1 MKLEIIHLIILFRK
15 GGGKMSKARKARR
28 SKQRTNFDDSVFYQ
42 LYTFDQYLDLFTEIA
57 ISSFEWTGLPST
69 VDARFIEVGLYDN
82 KAMLYFNDD
91 VMGNLC
97 LRGVLGG
104 QLDVYNIPLYRRA
117 YASNGYQR
125 TCSRDDSVIIWD
137 NMTHWCCKDKMSTYA
152 KRLAELDSSIDIN
165 CKAQRTPILIKGS
178 EQQQLALKNAYM
190 QYDGNQ
196 PVIFG
201 NNDFMDGD
209 GSSFGVFTTGAPF
222 VADKL
227 YELKVNLWNEALTYL
242 GVSNISVQKKERMI
256 KDEVQRL
263 QGGVMANRYS
273 REFAR
278 QQACEEIN
286 RMFGT
291 QISCHFRDVFNQNKD
306 GEEDND
312 NE

>member
-1 MKLEIIHLIILFRK
+1 
-15 GGGKMSKARKARR
+15 MSKGRKARR
-28 SKQRTNFDDSVFYQ
+28 SKQRTAFSDSVFYQ

-69 VDARFIEVGLYDN
+69 VDARFIEVGLYEN

-97 LRGVLGG
+97 LRVALGG
-104 QLDVYNIPLYRRA
+104 HLDVYNIPLSRRA

-125 TCSRDDSVIIWD
+125 NCSRDDSVIIWD
-137 NMTHWCCKDKMSTYA
+137 NMTHWCCKDKMSIYA
-152 KRLAELDSSIDIN
+152 KRLAELDASIDIN
-165 CKAQRTPILIKGS
+165 CKAQRTPVLIKGS
-178 EQQQLALKNAYM
+178 EQQQLALQNAYM
-190 QYDGNQ
+190 QFDGNQ
-196 PVIFG
+196 PVIFAS
-201 NNDFMDGD
+201 NDFMEGD
-209 GSSFGVFTTGAPF
+209 GSSFGVFTTGAPY

-242 GVSNISVQKKERMI
+242 GVTNISIQKKERMI

-278 QQACEEIN
+278 QQACEQIN

-291 QISCHFRDVFNQNKD
+291 QISCHFRDVFNH
-306 GEEDND
+306 ND
-312 NE
+312 DRKVDDDE

>member
-1 MKLEIIHLIILFRK
+1 
-15 GGGKMSKARKARR
+15 MSKARKEKRQ
-28 SKQRTNFDDSVFYQ
+28 KQRTSFDDSIWYQ

-57 ISSFEWTGLPST
+57 ISSFEWLGLPST
-69 VDARFIEVGLYDN
+69 VDARFIEVGLYEDG
-82 KAMLYFNDD
+82 AMLYFDDD

-97 LRGVLGG
+97 LRGILGG
-104 QLDVYNIPLYRRA
+104 QLDVYNIPLDRRA

-125 TCSRDDSVIIWD
+125 ECNRDNSVIIWD
-137 NMTHWCCKDKMSTYA
+137 NMTHWCCKDKMTIYA
-152 KRLAELDSSIDIN
+152 KRLAELDASIDIN

-178 EQQQLALKNAYM
+178 EQQQLALQNAYM

-196 PVIFG
+196 PVIFAS
-201 NNDFMDGD
+201 NDFMNGD
-209 GSSFGVFTTGAPF
+209 GSSFGVFTTGATF

-242 GVSNISVQKKERMI
+242 GVTNISIQKKERMI

-278 QQACEEIN
+278 QQACKQIN

-291 QISCHFRDVFNQNKD
+291 QISCRFRDVFEQKND
-306 GEEDND
+306 GEEDI
-312 NE
+312 EGE

>member
-1 MKLEIIHLIILFRK
+1 
-15 GGGKMSKARKARR
+15 MSKARKAKRA
-28 SKQRTNFDDSVFYQ
+28 KERTSFSDSVFYQ
-42 LYTFDQYLDLFTEIA
+42 LYTFEQYLDLFTEIA
-57 ISSFEWTGLPST
+57 ISSFEWTGLPSS

-82 KAMLYFNDD
+82 KAMLYFNDE

-97 LRGVLGG
+97 LRTVLGG
-104 QLDVYNIPLYRRA
+104 QLDVYNIPLDRRA

-125 TCSRDDSVIIWD
+125 TCGRSDSVIIWD
-137 NMTHWCCKDKMSTYA
+137 NMTHWCCKDKMEIYA
-152 KRLAELDSSIDIN
+152 KRLAELDASIDIN

-190 QYDGNQ
+190 AYDGNQ
-196 PVIFG
+196 PVIFAC
-201 NNDFMDGD
+201 NDFMDGD
-209 GSSFGVFTTGAPF
+209 GSSFGVFTTGAPY

-227 YELKVNLWNEALTYL
+227 YELKTNLWNEALTYL
-242 GVSNISVQKKERMI
+242 GVSNISIQKKERMI

-278 QQACEEIN
+278 QQACEQIN

-291 QISCHFRDVFNQNKD
+291 QISCHFRDVFNQND
-306 GEEDND
+306 DREEDD

>member
-1 MKLEIIHLIILFRK
+1 
-15 GGGKMSKARKARR
+15 MSKSRKKRR
-28 SKQRTNFDDSVFYQ
+28 NLKRSPFDDSVFYQ

-57 ISSFEWTGLPST
+57 ISSFEWVGLPST
-69 VDARFIEVGLYDN
+69 VDARFIEVGLYEDR
-82 KAMLYFNDD
+82 AMLYFNDE

-97 LRGVLGG
+97 LRGILGS
-104 QLDVYNIPLYRRA
+104 QLDVYNIPLDRRA

-125 TCSRDDSVIIWD
+125 ECSRENSVIIWD
-137 NMTHWCCKDKMSTYA
+137 NMTHWCCKSKMEIYA
-152 KRLAELDSSIDIN
+152 KRLAELDAIIDIN
-165 CKAQRTPILIKGS
+165 CKAQRTPVLIKGT
-178 EQQQLALKNAYM
+178 EQQHLALQNAYM

-201 NNDFMDGD
+201 SNDFMDGD
-209 GSSFGVFTTGAPF
+209 GSSFGVFTTGAPY

-242 GVSNISVQKKERMI
+242 GVANISIQKKERMI

-278 QQACEEIN
+278 QQACAQIN
-286 RMFGT
+286 AMFGT
-291 QISCHFRDVFNQNKD
+291 QISCHFRDISNQNHD
-306 GEEDND
+306 REEGDD
-312 NE
+312 E

>member
-1 MKLEIIHLIILFRK
+1 
-15 GGGKMSKARKARR
+15 MSKARKARR
-28 SKQRTNFDDSVFYQ
+28 EKQRTAFDDSICYQ

-57 ISSFEWTGLPST
+57 ISSFEWVGLPNT
-69 VDARFIEVGLYDN
+69 VDARFIEVGLYETGS
-82 KAMLYFNDD
+82 MLYFNDE

-97 LRGVLGG
+97 LRGTLGG
-104 QLDVYNIPLYRRA
+104 QLDVYNIPLDRRA

-125 TCSRDDSVIIWD
+125 VCGRSDSVIIWD
-137 NMTHWCCKDKMSTYA
+137 NMTHCCCKDKMEIYA
-152 KRLAELDSSIDIN
+152 KRIAELDSSIDIN

-178 EQQQLALKNAYM
+178 EQQQLSLQNAYM

-196 PVIFG
+196 PVIFAS
-201 NNDFMDGD
+201 NDFMEGD
-209 GSSFGVFTTGAPF
+209 SGSFGVFTTGAPY

-242 GVSNISVQKKERMI
+242 GVTNISVQKKERMI

-278 QQACEEIN
+278 QQACEQIN

-291 QISCHFRDVFNQNKD
+291 NISCHFRDVFNQSNNYEGD
-306 GEEDND
+306 DE

>member
-1 MKLEIIHLIILFRK
+1 
-15 GGGKMSKARKARR
+15 MSKTRKAKRQR
-28 SKQRTNFDDSVFYQ
+28 QRTGFDDSVFYQ

-57 ISSFEWTGLPST
+57 ISSFEWVGLPST
-69 VDARFIEVGLYDN
+69 VDARFIEVGLYEDS
-82 KAMLYFNDD
+82 AMLYFDDD

-97 LRGVLGG
+97 LRGMLGG
-104 QLDVYNIPLYRRA
+104 QLDVYNIPLDRRA
-117 YASNGYQR
+117 YASNGYQKVC
-125 TCSRDDSVIIWD
+125 TRDDSVIIWD
-137 NMTHWCCKDKMSTYA
+137 NMTHWCCRNKMQIFA
-152 KRLAELDSSIDIN
+152 KRLAELDASIDIN

-178 EQQQLALKNAYM
+178 EQQQLALENAYM
-190 QYDGNQ
+190 KYDGNQ
-196 PVIFG
+196 PVIFAS
-201 NNDFMDGD
+201 NDFMDSD
-209 GSSFGVFTTGAPF
+209 GSSFGVFTTGAPY

-242 GVSNISVQKKERMI
+242 GVTNISIQKKERMI

-278 QQACEEIN
+278 QQACEQIN

-291 QISCHFRDVFNQNKD
+291 QISCHFRDVFAQN
-306 GEEDND
+306 GREGDND

>member
-1 MKLEIIHLIILFRK
+1 
-15 GGGKMSKARKARR
+15 MSKARKARR
-28 SKQRTNFDDSVFYQ
+28 SKQRTAFSDSVFNQ

-57 ISSFEWTGLPST
+57 ISSFEWTGVPST
-69 VDARFIEVGLYDN
+69 VDVRFIEVGLYEN

-91 VMGNLC
+91 VLGNLC
-97 LRGVLGG
+97 LPVMLGG

-125 TCSRDDSVIIWD
+125 NCTRDDSVIIWD
-137 NMTHWCCKDKMSTYA
+137 NMTHWCCKDMMSIYA
-152 KRLAELDSSIDIN
+152 KRLAELDASIDIN
-165 CKAQRTPILIKGS
+165 CKAQRTPILIKS
-178 EQQQLALKNAYM
+178 TEQQQLALQNAYM
-190 QYDGNQ
+190 QYNGNQ
-196 PVIFG
+196 PVIFASD
-201 NNDFMDGD
+201 DFMEGD
-209 GSSFGVFTTGAPF
+209 GSSFGVFTTGAPY

-242 GVSNISVQKKERMI
+242 GVTNISIQKKERMI
-256 KDEVQRL
+256 KDEVLRL

-278 QQACEEIN
+278 QQACEQIN

-291 QISCHFRDVFNQNKD
+291 HISCHFRDVFNQNDDRK
-306 GEEDND
+306 EDD

>member
-1 MKLEIIHLIILFRK
+1 
-15 GGGKMSKARKARR
+15 MSKARKARR
-28 SKQRTNFDDSVFYQ
+28 AQERTSFSDSICYQ

-57 ISSFEWTGLPST
+57 ISSFEWVGLPST
-69 VDARFIEVGLYDN
+69 VDARFIEVGLYEN
-82 KAMLYFNDD
+82 SAMLYFNDE

-97 LRGVLGG
+97 LKSVLGG
-104 QLDVYNIPLYRRA
+104 QLDVYNIPLDRRA

-125 TCSRDDSVIIWD
+125 VCGRSDSVIIWD
-137 NMTHWCCKDKMSTYA
+137 NMTHWCCKDKMEIYA
-152 KRLAELDSSIDIN
+152 KRLAELDASIDIN

-178 EQQQLALKNAYM
+178 EQQQLSLKNAYM
-190 QYDGNQ
+190 EYDGNQ
-196 PVIFG
+196 PVIFAS
-201 NNDFMDGD
+201 NDFLDGD
-209 GSSFGVFTTGAPF
+209 GSSFGVFTTGAPY

-242 GVSNISVQKKERMI
+242 GVTNISIQKKERMI

-278 QQACEEIN
+278 QQACDQIN

-291 QISCHFRDVFNQNKD
+291 QISCHFRDVFNQND
-306 GEEDND
+306 DREEDGD
-312 NE
+312 E

>member
-1 MKLEIIHLIILFRK
+1 
-15 GGGKMSKARKARR
+15 MSKARKEKRQ
-28 SKQRTNFDDSVFYQ
+28 KQRTSFDDSIWYQ

-57 ISSFEWTGLPST
+57 ISSFEWLGLPST
-69 VDARFIEVGLYDN
+69 VDARFIEVGLYEDG
-82 KAMLYFNDD
+82 AMLYFDDD

-97 LRGVLGG
+97 LRGILGG
-104 QLDVYNIPLYRRA
+104 QLDVYNIPLDRRA

-125 TCSRDDSVIIWD
+125 ECNRDNSVIIWD
-137 NMTHWCCKDKMSTYA
+137 NMTHWCCKDKMTIYA
-152 KRLAELDSSIDIN
+152 KRLAELDASIDIN

-178 EQQQLALKNAYM
+178 EQQQLALQNAYM

-196 PVIFG
+196 PVIFAS
-201 NNDFMDGD
+201 NDFMNGD
-209 GSSFGVFTTGAPF
+209 GSSFGVFTTGATF

-242 GVSNISVQKKERMI
+242 GVTNISIQKKERMI

-278 QQACEEIN
+278 QQACKQIN

-291 QISCHFRDVFNQNKD
+291 QISCRFRDVFEQKND
-306 GEEDND
+306 GEEDT
-312 NE
+312 EGE